1 MSFLFFVLQ
10 LQIIILLISKF
21 SCTEDLLTDVDV
33 RVLESRPIKRVSIP
47 GRVKTKI
54 INLQVLASTA
64 VDRGFDPRLGESKD
78 YNI

>member
-54 INLQVLASTA
+54 IKFAGACFHCGRSWVRPS
-64 VDRGFDPRLGESKD
+64 VG
-78 YNI
+78 